1 MGSQLLVVTSIGL
14 VAIGR
19 FHKCTIERCWSTY
32 AATAELVP
40 KASMRP
46 WIAAQVAEADE
57 CDEAIEDGAIT
68 EELAV
73 ARGPVRS
80 LEFLLPQSGK

>member
-1 MGSQLLVVTSIGL
+1 
-14 VAIGR
+14 
-19 FHKCTIERCWSTY
+19 
-32 AATAELVP
+32 
-40 KASMRP
+40 MRP